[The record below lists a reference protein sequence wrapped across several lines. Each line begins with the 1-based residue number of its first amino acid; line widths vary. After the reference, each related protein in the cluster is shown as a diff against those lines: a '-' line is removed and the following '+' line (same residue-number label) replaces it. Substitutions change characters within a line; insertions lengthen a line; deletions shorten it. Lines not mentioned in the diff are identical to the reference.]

1 MNTVGVV
8 TKLIW
13 DHPSNAGR
21 RARAVAAAV
30 LWQLY
35 KRTIA
40 RPFDI
45 DAFGFR
51 FRCYA
56 DSHEAS
62 RMLYFNGQPD
72 PAEMTFLRRYLRPGD
87 HVIDAGANVGVYTLL
102 FASLVGPGG
111 RILAFEPDRVA
122 QARLAENVTSNALSN
137 VTIRTAAIADF
148 AGEADFNLGSD
159 TGNSLSEIR
168 PSDRGSQKVAVVTLD
183 AEIAGTP
190 FALCKMDVE
199 GAEFAA
205 LKGAVQSIGAA
216 NPPVWLLELT
226 NRTLGRSGTSV
237 EEVRRWLDQHGFGLW
252 RYDRDDNNLEPW
264 QSRPRRPGHV
274 GDAIAVAE
282 SQLDAVRARLAQSRG
297 KA

>member
-21 RARAVAAAV
+21 RARAVATAV

-62 RMLYFNGQPD
+62 RMLYFNGRPD
-72 PAEMTFLRRYLRPGD
+72 PAEMAFLRRFLRPGD
-87 HVIDAGANVGVYTLL
+87 KVIDAGANVGIYTLL
-102 FASLVGPGG
+102 FAGLVGPSG

-122 QARLAENVTSNALSN
+122 HARLAENIAANALAN
-137 VTIRTAAIADF
+137 VSIRNAAVADF
-148 AGEADFNLGSD
+148 TGEADFNVGSD
-159 TGNSLSEIR
+159 TGNSLSELR
-168 PSDRGSQKVAVVTLD
+168 PSNRGSQKVQVVTLD
-183 AEIAGTP
+183 SALAGTSY
-190 FALCKMDVE
+190 ALCKMDVE

-205 LKGAVQSIGAA
+205 LKGAARSIGAA

-226 NRTLGRSGTSV
+226 DRTLGRSGSSV
-237 EEVRRWLDQHGFGLW
+237 DEVRRWLDQHGFGLW
-252 RYDRDDNNLEPW
+252 RYDCDFNSLEPW

-274 GDAIAVAE
+274 GDAIAIAKAE
-282 SQLDAVRARLAQSRG
+282 LDAVRARLRE
-297 KA
+297 KD